1 MFKDDAKEL
10 MSIFS
15 SLRKKKKVVHEYK
28 KFRSM
33 FLKNDHFVYIIIP
46 ILE

>member
-10 MSIFS
+10 SIFS

>member
-15 SLRKKKKVVHEYK
+15 SLRKKKIVHEYK

-33 FLKNDHFVYIIIP
+33 FLKNDHFVYVIIP

>member
-15 SLRKKKKVVHEYK
+15 SLRKKKIVHEYK
-28 KFRSM
+28 KLDQCF
-33 FLKNDHFVYIIIP
+33 
-46 ILE
+46 